1 MDSNN
6 DLIEFNFTSET
17 TKSKRFLFAFATY
30 LTLAILFNILSSYKS
45 ATLRIDHEMVK
56 TQYYQFQNLIQSEVE
71 ALHHEIEADTNH
83 HITNEL
89 KKQLIT
95 FYQNR
100 NYKPVWIDNLE
111 SNERFSVLINLLDSA
126 GYFGFPFDY
135 FSTEELHL
143 LENNFTTMLGQENV
157 LFNRIEL
164 ELNTTYSA
172 LKFILYLKHGI
183 LEQDTS
189 NAYLTT
195 IHLLPKVLD
204 SAISNNNLRNGIL
217 DEQPNLVHH
226 RNLLTSLSYFIDLH
240 YSVKYTTPAFID
252 DKLLA
257 KSLYYAQVTEISVF
271 NESNTKKDA
280 LFALQDEYNLR
291 HDSILNVPT
300 HEVLVSLL
308 EYKYYLACLNVNR
321 LRKLKHS
328 GENYLFV
335 NIPEFKLHVVEAN
348 QEKESFNVIVGKKRT
363 PTPVLSSDIEK
374 VIANPYWTVPRS
386 ITFEMLH
393 KIRKDSTYLERNGF
407 FVINGRE
414 QIIDPS
420 VINWNSDDPLGKK
433 YWLRQ
438 INSKYNALG
447 QVKFIFPNDYSV
459 YLHDTQSK
467 SLFKQKNRT
476 FSHGCVRLENPNKLA
491 QYLTDKYTTHDDHDI
506 DHLISNSHREE
517 INLSEKVKIH
527 IQYITCTATEN
538 ADLIFYNDIYNL
550 DQKELKEV
558 FPNLL

>member
-6 DLIEFNFTSET
+6 DLIEFNFTSESG
-17 TKSKRFLFAFATY
+17 KRKRFLFAFAAY
-30 LTLAILFNILSSYKS
+30 LTLAILFNVLSSYKS

-56 TQYYQFQNLIQSEVE
+56 TQYYQFQNLIQSEVD

-83 HITNEL
+83 YITNEL

-126 GYFGFPFDY
+126 AYFGFPFDY

-143 LENNFTTMLGQENV
+143 LENNFNTMLGQENV

-164 ELNTTYSA
+164 ELTTTYSA
-172 LKFILYLKHGI
+172 LKFILYLKLGI

-257 KSLYYAQVTEISVF
+257 KSLYYAQVTEIPVF
-271 NESNTKKDA
+271 NKSNTKKDA
-280 LFALQDEYNLR
+280 LFALQDEHNLQ

-374 VIANPYWTVPRS
+374 VITNPYWTVPRS

-393 KIRKDSTYLERNGF
+393 KIRKDSTYLQRNGF

-414 QIIDPS
+414 EIVDPS
-420 VINWNSDDPLGKK
+420 VIDWNSDDPLGKR

-447 QVKFIFPNDYSV
+447 QIKFIFPNDYSV

-467 SLFKQKNRT
+467 SLFKLKNRT

-491 QYLTDKYTTHDDHDI
+491 QYLANKYTQQNNQDI
-506 DHLISNSHREE
+506 DHLISKSAREE

-527 IQYITCTATEN
+527 IQYITCSAAEN
-538 ADLIFYNDIYNL
+538 TDMVFYDDIYNL
-550 DQKELKEV
+550 DSKEIKEV

>member
-1 MDSNN
+1 MDNN
-6 DLIEFNFTSET
+6 ELIELDVSSKTN
-17 TKSKRFLFAFATY
+17 KSKRFLIAFAAY
-30 LTLAILFNILSSYKS
+30 VTLAILFNVLSSYKS
-45 ATLRIDHEMVK
+45 ATLRINEEMIY
-56 TQYYQFQNLIQSEVE
+56 TQDYQFQKLIESEVE
-71 ALHHEIEADTNH
+71 ALNHEIQSDTNQYL
-83 HITNEL
+83 TREL

-100 NYKPVWIDNLE
+100 NYKPVWIDNFKT
-111 SNERFSVLINLLDSA
+111 NHRFSTLLNLLDSA

-143 LENNFTTMLGQENV
+143 LENNFNTMLGQENV
-157 LFNRIEL
+157 LLNRIEM
-164 ELNTTYSA
+164 ELTTTYSA
-172 LKFILYLKHGI
+172 LKFILFLKHGI

-189 NAYLTT
+189 KTYLTA
-195 IHLLPKVLD
+195 IHLLPEVLNR
-204 SAISNNNLRNGIL
+204 AINNDNIRNGIL

-240 YSVKYTTPAFID
+240 YSVKFTTPAFID

-257 KSLYYAQVTEISVF
+257 KSLYYAQITEIPVF
-271 NESNTKKDA
+271 NESNTKKEG
-280 LFALQDEYNLR
+280 LYALQEQYSLP

-300 HEVLVSLL
+300 HEILVSLL
-308 EYKYYLACLNVNR
+308 EYKYYLACLNLNR

-335 NIPEFKLHVVEAN
+335 NIPEFKLHVVEDN
-348 QEKESFNVIVGKKRT
+348 QEKESFNVIVGKKKT
-363 PTPVLSSDIEK
+363 PTPVLTSTIEK

-386 ITFEMLH
+386 ISFEMLH

-414 QIIDPS
+414 EIVDPS
-420 VINWNSDDPLGKK
+420 VIDWNSDDPLGKK

-447 QVKFIFPNDYSV
+447 QIKFIFPNDYSV

-467 SLFKQKNRT
+467 SLFKLKNRT

-491 QYLTDKYTTHDDHDI
+491 QYITDKYTAYDNHDI
-506 DHLISNSHREE
+506 DHLILNSHREE

-527 IQYITCTATEN
+527 IQYITCSATEN
-538 ADLIFYNDIYNL
+538 AGLIFYNDIYNL

>member
-1 MDSNN
+1 MDNN
-6 DLIEFNFTSET
+6 ELIELDIPAKTK
-17 TKSKRFLFAFATY
+17 KSKRFLIAFTAY
-30 LTLAILFNILSSYKS
+30 VTLAILFNVLSSYKS
-45 ATLRIDHEMVK
+45 ATLRINNEMIN
-56 TQYYQFQNLIQSEVE
+56 TQDYQFQNLIQSEIEV
-71 ALHHEIEADTNH
+71 LHLKLISDTNQN
-83 HITNEL
+83 ISNEI

-100 NYKPVWIDNLE
+100 NYKPVWIENFKT
-111 SNERFSVLINLLDSA
+111 NQRFSTLMNLLDSA
-126 GYFGFPFDY
+126 AYFGFPFDY
-135 FSTEELHL
+135 FETEQLQY
-143 LENNFTTMLGQENV
+143 LEHNFTTLLGQENV
-157 LFNRIEL
+157 LFNRLNL
-164 ELNTTYSA
+164 ELTTTYSA

-189 NAYLTT
+189 TTYLSSM
-195 IHLLPKVLD
+195 HLLPEVLNTTL
-204 SAISNNNLRNGIL
+204 ISGNLRNGIL

-226 RNLLTSLSYFIDLH
+226 RNLLTSLSYFIDLN

-257 KSLYYAQVTEISVF
+257 KSLYYAQITEIPVF

-280 LFALQDEYNLR
+280 LYALQDEYGLP

-308 EYKYYLACLNVNR
+308 AYKYYLACLNVNR
-321 LRKLKHS
+321 LRKLKNS

-348 QEKESFNVIVGKKRT
+348 KEKESFNVIVGKKKT
-363 PTPVLSSDIEK
+363 PTPVFSSNIEK

-414 QIIDPS
+414 EVVDPS
-420 VINWNSDDPLGKK
+420 VIDWNSDDPLGKR

-438 INSKYNALG
+438 INSRYNALG
-447 QVKFIFPNDYSV
+447 QIKFIFPNEHSV

-467 SLFKQKNRT
+467 SLFKLKNRT

-491 QYLTDKYTTHDDHDI
+491 QYLTNKYTQQKNQDI
-506 DHLISNSHREE
+506 ENLLSKSIREE
-517 INLSEKVKIH
+517 INLAEKVKIH
-527 IQYITCTATEN
+527 IQYITCSATEN
-538 ADLIFYNDIYNL
+538 ADLVFYDDVYNL
-550 DQKELKEV
+550 DNKEIKEV